1 MELLSVKGVFGY
13 RMETHRLEMP
23 QVQGE
28 DMQDGGWTFPRH
40 QRKARRRQRS
50 LSMNRV
56 VQQAQRNP
64 GELPTDRHK
73 VQRDNSETLGES
85 SVSGGLGVGRRR
97 GIGRDG
103 VARV

>member
-1 MELLSVKGVFGY
+1 
-13 RMETHRLEMP
+13 
-23 QVQGE
+23 
-28 DMQDGGWTFPRH
+28 
-40 QRKARRRQRS
+40 
-50 LSMNRV
+50 MNRV